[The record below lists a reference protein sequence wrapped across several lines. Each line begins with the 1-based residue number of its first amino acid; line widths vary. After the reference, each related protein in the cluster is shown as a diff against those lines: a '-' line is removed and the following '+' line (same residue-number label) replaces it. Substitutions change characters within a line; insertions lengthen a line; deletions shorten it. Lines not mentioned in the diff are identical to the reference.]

1 MMNYGKTATPKTL
14 IHNFMLGKGLES
26 LIPKK
31 NISDEQQTGQQNEP
45 AVFQSQQTTPKDLGE
60 SFSSP
65 RPAQAEPQSN
75 QKEADVFRA
84 AALGVSP
91 SSVPD
96 RGRDRRNERQA
107 APDRWR
113 PENAGA
119 GRRTSADAIFHIE
132 VEKIKSNPLQPR
144 KEFDQEALKELASS
158 IREFGVLQPIV
169 VSKIEI
175 EKEFGADVEYQ
186 LIAGERRLMAVKMLG
201 WERVPAIIR
210 KVETK
215 ANQLE
220 LAIIENL
227 QRENL
232 NSVETA
238 RAYAK
243 LQDEF
248 GLTQREVAARM
259 GKSRETIANALRL
272 LSLPAEIQDAI
283 AKNQINESQARL
295 LMTVTDQLQQQ
306 QLFKELVEKNLSVR
320 ELKQKINKKF
330 QAPSSKLQENNTD
343 LEMLGLQE
351 KLTELL
357 GAKVRIEN
365 GQKEGKIIISF
376 YSPEEIQGIIQKI
389 QTDL

>member
-1 MMNYGKTATPKTL
+1 
-14 IHNFMLGKGLES
+14 MLGKGLES

-31 NISDEQQTGQQNEP
+31 NVSDEQSTGQNEP
-45 AVFQSQQTTPKDLGE
+45 AVFQPQSQTPNKSFEGKNLDTENFSVASIAGE
-60 SFSSP
+60 RHKIGERVENLPGTPSEGEQGGKFSSGASHNFD
-65 RPAQAEPQSN
+65 AQRHDGEKNSQNYSN
-75 QKEADVFRA
+75 SKRHQ
-84 AALGVSP
+84 
-91 SSVPD
+91 
-96 RGRDRRNERQA
+96 
-107 APDRWR
+107 
-113 PENAGA
+113 
-119 GRRTSADAIFHIE
+119 DAIFHIE

-144 KEFDQEALKELASS
+144 KEFDQESLKELAAS
-158 IREFGVLQPIV
+158 IREFGILQPIV

-186 LIAGERRLMAVKMLG
+186 LIAGERRLMAAKLLG

-210 KVETK
+210 RVETK

-220 LAIIENL
+220 LAIVENL
-227 QRENL
+227 QRQNL

-272 LSLPAEIQDAI
+272 LNLPAEVQDAI

-295 LMTVTDQLQQQ
+295 LMTVEDQSQQQ
-306 QLFKELVEKNLSVR
+306 QLFKELIEKNLSVR
-320 ELKQKINKKF
+320 ALKQRIGKKF
-330 QAPSSKLQENNTD
+330 QVSSFKFQDNNID
-343 LEMLGLQE
+343 PEIIGLQE

-365 GQKEGKIIISF
+365 GHKEGKIIISF
-376 YSPEEIQGIIQKI
+376 YSPEEIQGIIQKFQI
-389 QTDL
+389 DL

>member
-1 MMNYGKTATPKTL
+1 
-14 IHNFMLGKGLES
+14 MLGKGLES

-31 NISDEQQTGQQNEP
+31 NVPDEQQTGQQPEP
-45 AVFQSQQTTPKDLGE
+45 AVFQPQNQTPSEYSEDKSQKNLDNFSVASIAGERHKISERVENLPGTPSEGE
-60 SFSSP
+60 QGGKFSSGAN
-65 RPAQAEPQSN
+65 RNFDAQRHDGGKN
-75 QKEADVFRA
+75 YHD
-84 AALGVSP
+84 
-91 SSVPD
+91 SSKKH
-96 RGRDRRNERQA
+96 Q
-107 APDRWR
+107 
-113 PENAGA
+113 
-119 GRRTSADAIFHIE
+119 DAIFHIE

-158 IREFGVLQPIV
+158 IREFGILQPIV

-186 LIAGERRLMAVKMLG
+186 LIAGERRLMAVKILG

-210 KVETK
+210 KVDTR

-272 LSLPAEIQDAI
+272 LSLPTEIQDAI

-295 LMTVTDQLQQQ
+295 LMAITDQNQQQ
-306 QLFKELVEKNLSVR
+306 QLFKELIEKNLSVR
-320 ELKQKINKKF
+320 ELKQKINNQKN
-330 QAPSSKLQENNTD
+330 QSPTTNRQLTNSD
-343 LEMLGLQE
+343 PEMLGLQE

-376 YSPEEIQGIIQKI
+376 YSPEEIQGIVDKL
-389 QTDL
+389 DSKE

>member
-1 MMNYGKTATPKTL
+1 
-14 IHNFMLGKGLES
+14 MLGKGLES

-31 NISDEQQTGQQNEP
+31 NVPDEQQTGQQTEP
-45 AVFQSQQTTPKDLGE
+45 AIFQPQPTTPKDLGE

-65 RPAQAEPQSN
+65 RPAQASGHGVPS
-75 QKEADVFRA
+75 EAKDERA
-84 AALGVSP
+84 EEQASP
-91 SSVPD
+91 A
-96 RGRDRRNERQA
+96 RWEGRSGSRE
-107 APDRWR
+107 
-113 PENAGA
+113 GKISHKS
-119 GRRTSADAIFHIE
+119 TDAIFHIE

-158 IREFGVLQPIV
+158 IREFGILQPIV
-169 VSKIEI
+169 VSKTEI

-186 LIAGERRLMAVKMLG
+186 LIAGERRLMAVKLLG

-210 KVETK
+210 KVDTK

-232 NSVETA
+232 NSIETA

-272 LSLPAEIQDAI
+272 LSLPMEIQDAI

-295 LMTVTDQLQQQ
+295 LMTIEDQSQQQ
-306 QLFKELVEKNLSVR
+306 QLFKELIEKSLSVR
-320 ELKQKINKKF
+320 KLKQRIGKANI
-330 QAPSSKLQENNTD
+330 QTTNNIQQTTVD
-343 LEMLGLQE
+343 PEMLGLQE

-357 GAKVRIEN
+357 GAKVRIEK